1 MKERIFF
8 SFFLFFVSF
17 CINCINFFLFF
28 TDLRS
33 SSDAAKYTV
42 GQLQGDFAVI
52 RKGMKTVATEVE
64 WAKKSDNAEA
74 FVDLMGPFAEAARRK
89 VESTENKLQ
98 SLKETFEV
106 MVSDFGENA
115 AKTEMDAF
123 FKIITHFM
131 DVFRGAIAKVE
142 ATEGGMKLTDE

>member
-1 MKERIFF
+1 MKDFFF
-8 SFFLFFVSF
+8 SFFSLFFRFVS
-17 CINCINFFLFF
+17 IVLTFFLFF

>member
-1 MKERIFF
+1 MKDFFF
-8 SFFLFFVSF
+8 SFFSLFFRFVS
-17 CINCINFFLFF
+17 IVLTFFLFF

-89 VESTENKLQ
+89 VETIKEVEEREKEKEAAENL
-98 SLKETFEV
+98 E
-106 MVSDFGENA
+106 A
-115 AKTEMDAF
+115 AA
-123 FKIITHFM
+123 
-131 DVFRGAIAKVE
+131 
-142 ATEGGMKLTDE
+142 